1 MLVGQYS
8 TGFLPPTAEQVKNVN
23 QDIRKRK
30 GGSVKLMASLSDDLM
45 SKDVIESPMYDL
57 RKQEKSTPIRDQMT
71 CNSCWAFSIAAA
83 YESSYAKVNNEIIDI
98 SEQRILDCSNS
109 GNCMDGGNL
118 LMAVGAVYEDPA
130 ILAREAEDPYRNE
143 QKECNNSHQE
153 RFGVADFGFV
163 GEYLFLGVAPSVEEI
178 KKAIVSHGS
187 VMSSIYSSYKFL
199 VHQSDGVFQDEFLSE
214 NVPNHAINI
223 IGWDDT
229 KEAWLIKNS
238 WGEKWGNNGYAWVK
252 YNHNQIG
259 NYSMWIDAE
268 KIPDSADTIETVTET
283 ELPDENEATDKEPKH
298 TQFALGIKSQI
309 NPKQPYEEFFLRID
323 DDLHHW
329 SIRDQG
335 ELGLKRFLIDK
346 GDHRYTLVVKS
357 TILTDEGKQIVM
369 GVAKGKLSIEKD
381 IDLKLKWKEQIK
393 GNVYKVSLLE

>member
-1 MLVGQYS
+1 
-8 TGFLPPTAEQVKNVN
+8 
-23 QDIRKRK
+23 
-30 GGSVKLMASLSDDLM
+30 
-45 SKDVIESPMYDL
+45 
-57 RKQEKSTPIRDQMT
+57 
-71 CNSCWAFSIAAA
+71 
-83 YESSYAKVNNEIIDI
+83 
-98 SEQRILDCSNS
+98 
-109 GNCMDGGNL
+109 MDGGNL

-143 QKECNNSHQE
+143 QKECNNSNQE

-214 NVPNHAINI
+214 NVPNHAVNI

-238 WGEKWGNNGYAWVK
+238 WGEKWGNKGYAWVK

-268 KIPDSADTIETVTET
+268 KIPDPADTIEQVTET
-283 ELPDENEATDKEPKH
+283 ELIDDNETIDKEPKH
-298 TQFALGIKSQI
+298 IQFALGIKSQI

-335 ELGLKRFLIDK
+335 GLGLKRFLINK